1 MRAPKILGIA
11 IGFGLLFAWME
22 SLFLHYGLS
31 ARLAARGYAGESPV
45 VLFLAVHCLAYL
57 VMGFL
62 SMKSFFDRYREAVP
76 FAGCM
81 FMLSLPALL
90 FVSAFAPSPPAAALA
105 LAGMLLAAAGAAML
119 FGRWGVLLSTLIP
132 DDVAVVY
139 GLSPLAATFF
149 IRFFTAW
156 DVSFLLFAAPL
167 LSLALLWGAGGV
179 GAEETEQLTPLPDFP
194 IWRLAVFLFCFYAA
208 NGFLISLI
216 PILFPMEFAR
226 ADQVTDWI
234 RALSSLG
241 VAFIFR
247 FYPRADLRNFY
258 RGAFPFI
265 AAALFFLTF
274 SPYRTPARFF
284 LEGGLSFLDLYAWLL
299 LIYFASRTGLRR
311 GAVINFG
318 IFIIVF
324 AGTVAHYHLLFRGA
338 ALLPGQSG
346 LASFALLGIFLLL
359 LMLSLWDGREL
370 PLQMG
375 SSARREREEEGFA
388 GGDDG
393 GDMGDADPEVKEK
406 EEEMGRRMKL
416 MEFNLTRQETEIALL
431 LLKGAKDLN
440 ICSLLYISQ
449 NTLKYHLR
457 NIYRKTGSSNR
468 RELKNILD

>member
-1 MRAPKILGIA
+1 MRAAKILGTA
-11 IGFGLLFAWME
+11 GGLGMLFAWME
-22 SLFLHYGLS
+22 SLFLYYGLP
-31 ARLAARGYAGESPV
+31 ARLAARGYAGDNPV
-45 VLFLAVHCLAYL
+45 ALFLAVHCLAFL
-57 VMGFL
+57 VMGLL
-62 SMKSFFDRYREAVP
+62 SIKSFFDRYREAVP
-76 FAGCM
+76 FAGCV
-81 FMLSLPALL
+81 FMLSLPGLL
-90 FVSAFAPSPPAAALA
+90 FLSEFVPSSSATALA
-105 LAGMLLAAAGAAML
+105 LAGMLLSAAGGAML
-119 FGRWGVLLSTLIP
+119 IGRWGVFLSTLLP

-139 GLSPLAATFF
+139 GLSPIVSIVF
-149 IRFFTAW
+149 IRFFSVL
-156 DVSFLLFAAPL
+156 DISIPVFAAPL
-167 LSLALLWGAGGV
+167 LALALLWGVGGL
-179 GAEETEQLTPLPDFP
+179 GAEEAEQLTPLHDFP
-194 IWRLAVFLFCFYAA
+194 IWRLTVFLFCFYAA
-208 NGFLISLI
+208 NGFLVSLI
-216 PILFPMEFAR
+216 PIVFSRTE
-226 ADQVTDWI
+226 QVTDWI
-234 RALSSLG
+234 RVFSSLG
-241 VAFIFR
+241 AALVFR
-247 FYPRADLRNFY
+247 LYPRSDLRTFY

-318 IFIIVF
+318 LFIIVL
-324 AGTVAHYHLLFRGA
+324 AGTVSHFSIIFRNDVSLF
-338 ALLPGQSG
+338 PGQSN
-346 LASFALLGIFLLL
+346 LVSFALLGIFMLL

-375 SSARREREEEGFA
+375 SAARREREEEGFA

-393 GDMGDADPEVKEK
+393 GDMGDADPEGKEK

>member
-132 DDVAVVY
+132 GDVAVVY

-179 GAEETEQLTPLPDFP
+179 VAEETEQFSPLPDFP

-208 NGFLISLI
+208 NGFLLG
-216 PILFPMEFAR
+216 LVPMAFAR
-226 ADQVTDWI
+226 TEPMTDWV
-234 RALSSLG
+234 RAFSSLG
-241 VAFIFR
+241 AALVFR
-247 FYPRADLRNFY
+247 LHPRSDLRNFY

-265 AAALFFLTF
+265 AAALFLLTF
-274 SPYRTPARFF
+274 SPYRTPSRIF

-311 GAVINFG
+311 GTVINLG
-318 IFIIVF
+318 ISIIVF
-324 AGTVAHYHLLFRGA
+324 AGTLSHFSILFRNGTS
-338 ALLPGQSG
+338 LFPGQSNHM
-346 LASFALLGIFLLL
+346 AFTLLGIFLLL
-359 LMLSLWDGREL
+359 LLLSLWDGREVSLTTGGVPLERNGKKTL
-370 PLQMG
+370 P
-375 SSARREREEEGFA
+375 
-388 GGDDG
+388 
-393 GDMGDADPEVKEK
+393 
-406 EEEMGRRMKL
+406 EEMTA
-416 MEFNLTRQETEIALL
+416 EIWETP
-431 LLKGAKDLN
+431 
-440 ICSLLYISQ
+440 
-449 NTLKYHLR
+449 TLK
-457 NIYRKTGSSNR
+457 
-468 RELKNILD
+468 

>member
-1 MRAPKILGIA
+1 M
-11 IGFGLLFAWME
+11 
-22 SLFLHYGLS
+22 
-31 ARLAARGYAGESPV
+31 
-45 VLFLAVHCLAYL
+45 
-57 VMGFL
+57 
-62 SMKSFFDRYREAVP
+62 
-76 FAGCM
+76 
-81 FMLSLPALL
+81 
-90 FVSAFAPSPPAAALA
+90 
-105 LAGMLLAAAGAAML
+105 
-119 FGRWGVLLSTLIP
+119 GVLLSTLIP

-179 GAEETEQLTPLPDFP
+179 GAEETEQLSPLPDFP

-284 LEGGLSFLDLYAWLL
+284 LEGGLSFLDLYAGSPDLFCL
-299 LIYFASRTGLRR
+299 PHGPQA

-324 AGTVAHYHLLFRGA
+324 AGTWPITTCSSGA
-338 ALLPGQSG
+338 PPSPRSVRSP
-346 LASFALLGIFLLL
+346 SFALLGYSCCF
-359 LMLSLWDGREL
+359 SCFPVGREGTA
-370 PLQMG
+370 PPDG
-375 SSARREREEEGFA
+375 KRSPKEREEEGFA

-416 MEFNLTRQETEIALL
+416 MEFNLTDRRRKSPSFFSRSQRPEYLFP
-431 LLKGAKDLN
+431 
-440 ICSLLYISQ
+440 SLISQ

>member
-1 MRAPKILGIA
+1 MRAAKILGTA
-11 IGFGLLFAWME
+11 VGLGLLFAWME
-22 SLFLHYGLS
+22 SLFLYYGLPV
-31 ARLAARGYAGESPV
+31 RLAARGYAGGNPV
-45 VLFLAVHCLAYL
+45 FLFLAVHCSAYL
-57 VMGFL
+57 VMGLL
-62 SMKSFFDRYREAVP
+62 SMSPFFGRYSHAVP
-76 FAGCM
+76 FAGCL
-81 FMLSLPALL
+81 FMLSLPGLL
-90 FVSAFAPSPPAAALA
+90 FLSEFVSSPFAASLA
-105 LAGMLLAAAGAAML
+105 LAGVLLAAAGVAML
-119 FGRWGVLLSTLIP
+119 IGRWGVLLSTLVP

-139 GLSPLAATFF
+139 GLSPILSLLI
-149 IRFFTAW
+149 IRFFSLPG
-156 DVSFLLFAAPL
+156 VSTLAVGAPL
-167 LSLALLWGAGGV
+167 LTLARLWGTGGV
-179 GAEETEQLTPLPDFP
+179 RAEETEQLAPLPDFP

-208 NGFLISLI
+208 NGFLISLV
-216 PILFPMEFAR
+216 PIVFAR
-226 ADQVTDWI
+226 TEPLTDWI
-234 RALSSLG
+234 RVFSSLG
-241 VAFIFR
+241 AALVFR
-247 FYPRADLRNFY
+247 LYPRSDLRNFY

-274 SPYRTPARFF
+274 SPYRTPARVF

-375 SSARREREEEGFA
+375 SAARREREEEGFA

-393 GDMGDADPEVKEK
+393 GDMGDADPEGKEK

>member
-1 MRAPKILGIA
+1 MRAAKILGTA
-11 IGFGLLFAWME
+11 VGLGLLFAWME
-22 SLFLHYGLS
+22 SLFLYYGLPV
-31 ARLAARGYAGESPV
+31 RLAARGYAGGNPV
-45 VLFLAVHCLAYL
+45 FLFLAVHCSAYL
-57 VMGFL
+57 VMGLL
-62 SMKSFFDRYREAVP
+62 SMSPFFGRYSHAVP
-76 FAGCM
+76 FAGCL
-81 FMLSLPALL
+81 FMLSLPGLL
-90 FVSAFAPSPPAAALA
+90 FLSEFVSSPFAASLA
-105 LAGMLLAAAGAAML
+105 LAGVLLAAAGVAML
-119 FGRWGVLLSTLIP
+119 IGRWGVLLSTLVP

-139 GLSPLAATFF
+139 GLSPILSLLI
-149 IRFFTAW
+149 IRFFSLPG
-156 DVSFLLFAAPL
+156 VSTLAVGAPL
-167 LSLALLWGAGGV
+167 LTLALLWGTGGV
-179 GAEETEQLTPLPDFP
+179 RAEETEQLAPLPGFP

-274 SPYRTPARFF
+274 SPYRTPARVF

-375 SSARREREEEGFA
+375 SAARREREEEGFA